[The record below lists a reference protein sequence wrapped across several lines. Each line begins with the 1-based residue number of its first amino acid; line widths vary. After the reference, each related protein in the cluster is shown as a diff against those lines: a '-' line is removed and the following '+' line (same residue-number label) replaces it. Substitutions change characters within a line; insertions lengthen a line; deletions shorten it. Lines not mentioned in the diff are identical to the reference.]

1 MFVLAMDSGANTCR
15 WRCGAAISDQEQE
28 MIGLLR
34 FFFVCFSEPLNW
46 QAEDVRLTNSRFF
59 LQKPGKMDI
68 IRRKWERGFKETE
81 AKVACI
87 SAVT

>member
-1 MFVLAMDSGANTCR
+1 MQMEVRSCHFRSRTRND
-15 WRCGAAISDQEQE
+15 
-28 MIGLLR
+28 R
-34 FFFVCFSEPLNW
+34 FTGGFFVCFSEPLNW
-46 QAEDVRLTNSRFF
+46 QAEDVRLTNLRFF